1 METVSGLRDYQAE
14 AIRSVFSVWREH
26 VPGAS
31 LNALG
36 GDLSAV
42 CLVSPTGSGK
52 TRMGSEVVTRAVK
65 AGKRVLWIAHRTE
78 LIQQAAATLQ
88 HAIGQPVATTD
99 APLAKCIV
107 MSIQTMLASDTF
119 PACDLLVIDEC
130 HHIVAD
136 QWSEVLAHYKSAR
149 VLGLSATPTRLDEK
163 PLGVVFGSMVPATN
177 YGELLRDGYLVD
189 AIVHAPNR
197 RLEKGIALEPLAAY
211 EKHTKG
217 KPGFVFVR
225 TKAEAEEQAR
235 QFTEAGYPAAA
246 ITDSTPKGKRKELIA
261 QFRAGELTMLCNVYT
276 LTEGFDAPH
285 AEVAIL
291 ARNCGH
297 ISMYLQIVGR
307 VLRPSEGK
315 QIAHVIDLV
324 GSMRE
329 HGFPTEDR
337 HWDLM
342 VGKVEKGEAARY
354 GVECPE
360 CFAYFMRS
368 RVCPDCGYEF
378 PVGGQ
383 GAGEDDD
390 QIVYNVELQTITSA
404 SQARRTAATDEE
416 KAEEFRRLV
425 KLCKDNEW
433 SLSWAAKKYR
443 EKFDEEPPKQ
453 LDMFD
458 EIQELKALVA
468 NAEES
473 GAHAYFV
480 VKRFKETFG
489 KAPNFSLVDCEKLKD
504 VTLQRMREKSGG
516 KLTRKDRAVFLQMFG
531 R

>member
-1 METVSGLRDYQAE
+1 MSGLRDYQSG
-14 AIRSVFSVWREH
+14 AISSVFSVWREH

-31 LNALG
+31 KNTLG

-52 TRMGSEVVTRAVK
+52 TRMGSEMVARAVK
-65 AGKRVLWIAHRTE
+65 GGKRVLWIAHRTE
-78 LIQQAAATLQ
+78 LIEQAAETLSL
-88 HAIGQPVATTD
+88 AIGQPVATTD
-99 APLAKCIV
+99 APLAQVIV
-107 MSIQTMLASDTF
+107 MSIQTMIASDTF
-119 PACDLLVIDEC
+119 PACDLLAIDEC

-136 QWSEVLAHYKSAR
+136 QWSEVLLHYKDAR
-149 VLGLSATPTRLDEK
+149 VLGLTATPTRLDNK
-163 PLGVVFGSMVPATN
+163 PLGSVFGSMVSATN
-177 YGELLRDGYLVD
+177 YGDLLRQGHLVD

-197 RLEKGIALEPLAAY
+197 KLDKGIAMEPLAAY
-211 EKHTKG
+211 ELHTKG

-235 QFTEAGYPAAA
+235 LFTEAGYPAAA
-246 ITDSTPKGKRKELIA
+246 ITDSTPKKRRKELIA
-261 QFRAGELTMLCNVYT
+261 QFKARELTMLCNVYT

-297 ISMYLQIVGR
+297 ISMFLQIVGR
-307 VLRPSEGK
+307 VLRTCEGK

-324 GSMRE
+324 GAMRE

-354 GVECPE
+354 GAECPE

-368 RVCPDCGYEF
+368 KVCPSCGFEF
-378 PVGGQ
+378 PLP
-383 GAGEDDD
+383 GEGDSETED
-390 QIVYNVELQTITSA
+390 QVVYNVELQTITSA
-404 SQARRTAATDEE
+404 SQARRTSATPEE
-416 KAEEFRRLV
+416 KAEEMDRL
-425 KLCKDNEW
+425 KSKCKEHGW

-443 EKFDEEPPKQ
+443 EKYDEDPPADTID
-453 LDMFD
+453 LFE
-458 EIQELKALVA
+458 EIDELKLLVA
-468 NAEES
+468 NAEEK
-473 GAHAYFV
+473 GTHAYYV
-480 VKRFKETFG
+480 VKRFKEIFG
-489 KAPNFSLVDCEKLKD
+489 HKPDFSLVNCEKLKE
-504 VTLQRMREKSGG
+504 VTINSMRKKAGG
-516 KLTRKDRAVFLQMFG
+516 KLTGRDRAIYLQMFS